1 MANKTERIPLK
12 YSFHVGSID
21 GHPMTR
27 ECDVIEYDDGTYI
40 VTNFIS
46 NTDNV
51 LVKTSDPDVIK
62 KSEKEAE
69 EYAMKWIQLLPL

>member
-12 YSFHVGSID
+12 YSFHVGSIE
-21 GHPMTR
+21 GHPLTR

-40 VTNFIS
+40 ITNFTS

-51 LVKTSDPDVIK
+51 VVKTDDTDVVK
-62 KSEKEAE
+62 NSEKEAE
-69 EYAMKWIQLLPL
+69 EYAMKWIQLLSV

>member
-12 YSFHVGSID
+12 YSFHVGSIE
-21 GHPMTR
+21 GHPLTR

-40 VTNFIS
+40 ITNFTS

-51 LVKTSDPDVIK
+51 VVRTGDADVVKN
-62 KSEKEAE
+62 SEKEAE
-69 EYAMKWIQLLPL
+69 EYAMKWIQLLSV

>member
-1 MANKTERIPLK
+1 LANKTERSPLK

-21 GHPMTR
+21 GHPLTR

-40 VTNFIS
+40 ITNFTS

-51 LVKTSDPDVIK
+51 LVKTSDADVVK
-62 KSEKEAE
+62 NSEKEAE

>member
-1 MANKTERIPLK
+1 LANKTERIPLK

-21 GHPMTR
+21 GHPLTR

-40 VTNFIS
+40 ITNFTS

-51 LVKTSDPDVIK
+51 LVKTSDADVVK
-62 KSEKEAE
+62 NSEKEAE

>member
-12 YSFHVGSID
+12 YSFHVGSIE
-21 GHPMTR
+21 GHPLTR

-40 VTNFIS
+40 ITNFTS

-51 LVKTSDPDVIK
+51 VVRTGDDDVVKN
-62 KSEKEAE
+62 SEKEAE
-69 EYAMKWIQLLPL
+69 EYAMKWIQLLSV

>member
-1 MANKTERIPLK
+1 
-12 YSFHVGSID
+12 
-21 GHPMTR
+21 MTR

-40 VTNFIS
+40 ITNFIS

>member
-21 GHPMTR
+21 GHPLTR

-40 VTNFIS
+40 ITNFTS

-51 LVKTSDPDVIK
+51 LVKTSDADVVK
-62 KSEKEAE
+62 NSEKEAE